1 METWLL
7 ARKMIKWTLLYA
19 KVARGF
25 SDCNLFIHTYT
36 VFWELQR
43 VSCRLLVPFLRE
55 KPDMGIQAAVY
66 EDITIY
72 SHQEEVGMWP
82 MDTYG
87 IFELGILLG
96 QKKLDCSPENGT
108 KALDPFRVQWLKYFG
123 QVPRAAWYPGF
134 VVAHENRLISRTISC
149 ANSIHLGF
157 GLKTSYP
164 LVN

>member
-1 METWLL
+1 MVSAELPEAEGLFHFIAKRSGTYTFIVSWLSVWLVFGVRSIRSWPNMETWLL

-25 SDCNLFIHTYT
+25 SDCNLLIHTYT

-96 QKKLDCSPENGT
+96 QKKLD
-108 KALDPFRVQWLKYFG
+108 WLFTWKWNEG
-123 QVPRAAWYPGF
+123 
-134 VVAHENRLISRTISC
+134 
-149 ANSIHLGF
+149 LGSF
-157 GLKTSYP
+157 
-164 LVN
+164 